1 MTLIRSFKKSPRPRK
16 KSKDSQKSKKSTD
29 SDASKDKQQT
39 PLKRQT
45 SNVSKSD
52 IALDVNAN
60 VVVSKQAGNDSPPET
75 ERKAEVV
82 EVKKGSLELDN
93 VPHIDACAA
102 LSPRTHDDIPV
113 STVFAE
119 EKARQSTKSES
130 EERRS
135 THSKASSKTSEAKRK
150 ISRESAK
157 SATSTTSSSN
167 LTKPATEA
175 EVAMATKLK
184 KELEDTISELLAAA
198 AKAELYLTDDAD
210 RETMSKDDAD
220 TIHLFVGQ
228 TRLLCQDKLGKQFRN
243 LCLKTLGD
251 DKIKPGETRPTVD
264 DLVGFWEMVN
274 IQVDTTREK
283 LTALHA
289 KRENGWKAPE
299 TKAETKTTTPPKP
312 KKKVTPKT
320 NSARSAAATE
330 KAKARDAERKAR
342 LAAMRAKTRAA
353 KEEEEANTAAVPLDD
368 E

>member
-1 MTLIRSFKKSPRPRK
+1 MGTHPIFESDFDCLTEWEPGSQKR
-16 KSKDSQKSKKSTD
+16 SKDSQKSKKSTD

-113 STVFAE
+113 STVYAE

-150 ISRESAK
+150 INRESAK

-220 TIHLFVGQ
+220 TIHLFVG
-228 TRLLCQDKLGKQFRN
+228 
-243 LCLKTLGD
+243 
-251 DKIKPGETRPTVD
+251 ETRPHVD

-289 KRENGWKAPE
+289 KREKGWKAPE